1 MPTLRMVLWSLLT
14 GQVNIFQDCF
24 QIGEKEADMKSA
36 QVASQT
42 ATDTQVKAALTPKEM
57 RLWRSLFV
65 VINKRYLTA
74 TNSFQRVSAKGILG
88 FAKNKHFSLKKDL
101 GKWIMK

>member
-1 MPTLRMVLWSLLT
+1 M
-14 GQVNIFQDCF
+14 
-24 QIGEKEADMKSA
+24 ESA

-42 ATDTQVKAALTPKEM
+42 ATHTQVKAAVTPKEM

-74 TNSFQRVSAKGILG
+74 INCFQRVSAKGILG
-88 FAKNKHFSLKKDL
+88 FAKKIHFSLKDL
-101 GKWIMK
+101 VSGEMDYKIKLQFSFFPPNNCA